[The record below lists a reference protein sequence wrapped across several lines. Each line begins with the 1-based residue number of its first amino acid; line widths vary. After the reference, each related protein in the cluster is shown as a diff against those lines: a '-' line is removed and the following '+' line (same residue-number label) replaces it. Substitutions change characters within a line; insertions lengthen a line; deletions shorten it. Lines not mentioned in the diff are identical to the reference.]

1 MDVVSWRIFWLEF
14 ESVYEQ
20 LEAGKDFSLPY
31 SRVSFQTWT
40 QIMRQ
45 YADSL
50 EVEVDVQK
58 WIGQSWSEVR
68 SLPKD
73 LSDESDLNTNASA
86 QLVRFTLSEE
96 ETGALTRSG
105 ALGLD
110 VERILISAIAVA
122 LGRWQDSRVVYFDR
136 LVHGRNVGPAEFD
149 FSRTIGCVLGYA
161 PTLLKIDTRASVGDI
176 LFGVSEQM
184 EQVGDSG
191 TSIDLCRYW
200 GSQPAL
206 VKRLEELPRAEVLFN
221 YRGNV
226 DSVIERSSLFDKTR
240 EIAGLDHN
248 PEGLRQYPISVVSD
262 IIDGRL
268 ELRFVYST
276 NMHKRESIEALCAE
290 FTNFLRLVVN
300 RPLLPHH
307 AIPSVDTEK
316 QLETPTAM
324 FSHPEFEPET
334 PSVLTG
340 YAHPGYAAS
349 LAEFG
354 VPRHLPRCDGW
365 ILERTV
371 PGSSFT
377 DAIGCYP
384 LFCCSDWSQLSADL
398 EAIETDLVSVALV
411 AGPLE
416 DHTPQLLADCFPD
429 VYQPFKEHLLVD
441 LTESPEKTVC
451 AHHRRNVR
459 KGLRAVQIEVCADPS
474 AYLDDWDRLYNVL
487 VDRHGITGLQRFSR
501 ASFAAQMATPGMVAF
516 RAVHEGET
524 VGMILFYRRGDVAYY
539 HLGAYSE
546 VGYQLRASFALFWRA
561 IEYFADIR
569 CTWLELGAG
578 AGLKA
583 DSEDGLTRFKAG
595 WATEARPAYFCGR
608 ILDHER
614 YALLVGST
622 QPSEYFPAY
631 RRAGI

>member
-1 MDVVSWRIFWLEF
+1 MAMTVSMLAAEKGIVVSPLQMAEAPTIAGLVDAGVGQYTTVDDCLPGAHSFGTLLELPPFLLRFLYERGTQTPHRWNISRILIAKKRLSFELLDKTFRYLGERHDALRLRFDRDDERWLASVMETSEETLVCRLVDLSDVAKTKQTAAMAEVAENCQRELNLTNGPIACIVLFELGKEQPQELFFVVHHFAMDVVSWRTFWLEF
-14 ESVYEQ
+14 ESVYQ
-20 LEAGKDFSLPY
+20 LLEAGKDISLPD
-31 SRVSFQTWT
+31 SLVSFRNWT

-73 LSDESDLNTNASA
+73 LSDESDLNTNRSA

-105 ALGLD
+105 AFGLD

-300 RPLLPHH
+300 KPLLPHH
-307 AIPSVDTEK
+307 AMPSVDTEG
-316 QLETPTAM
+316 
-324 FSHPEFEPET
+324 
-334 PSVLTG
+334 VD
-340 YAHPGYAAS
+340 AS
-349 LAEFG
+349 LVEID
-354 VPRHLPRCDGW
+354 LS
-365 ILERTV
+365 E
-371 PGSSFT
+371 
-377 DAIGCYP
+377 
-384 LFCCSDWSQLSADL
+384 SD
-398 EAIETDLVSVALV
+398 
-411 AGPLE
+411 
-416 DHTPQLLADCFPD
+416 LL
-429 VYQPFKEHLLVD
+429 
-441 LTESPEKTVC
+441 
-451 AHHRRNVR
+451 R
-459 KGLRAVQIEVCADPS
+459 
-474 AYLDDWDRLYNVL
+474 
-487 VDRHGITGLQRFSR
+487 
-501 ASFAAQMATPGMVAF
+501 
-516 RAVHEGET
+516 
-524 VGMILFYRRGDVAYY
+524 
-539 HLGAYSE
+539 
-546 VGYQLRASFALFWRA
+546 
-561 IEYFADIR
+561 
-569 CTWLELGAG
+569 
-578 AGLKA
+578 
-583 DSEDGLTRFKAG
+583 
-595 WATEARPAYFCGR
+595 
-608 ILDHER
+608 
-614 YALLVGST
+614 
-622 QPSEYFPAY
+622 
-631 RRAGI
+631 